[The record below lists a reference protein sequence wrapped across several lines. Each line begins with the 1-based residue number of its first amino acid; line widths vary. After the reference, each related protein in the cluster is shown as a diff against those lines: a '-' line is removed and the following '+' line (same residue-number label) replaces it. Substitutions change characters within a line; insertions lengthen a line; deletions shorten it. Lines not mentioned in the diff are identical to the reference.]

1 MNWTRRIFLLIFICL
16 STLSLNAQPV
26 RKSIAREKIDAKRS
40 VNDINKDD
48 AIYRSRE
55 FIRLDSTYY
64 VGWMYEGVYKYNHAA
79 DFLGYKNAIAPLQ
92 KALNCLGRDYAKP
105 LRTRSSNLMVYYPIY
120 QFQVDYSMIAGL
132 LMECY
137 SNIDQ
142 PEKAFQVVMQTKKW
156 RFQRNYYFAPYANL
170 AWIVHRNRFYTSA
183 KYPFLEN
190 SIAANEALANRY
202 LDSGLVNIKKNAVLN
217 ATIFQPGYL
226 DLEKQTIYHYKAIL
240 YSYDL
245 QIDSAMHYYRMMMDR
260 PLFSYNNYAT
270 FLAICGDFHDAMFN
284 YNIARTRNIGDKRLQ
299 EWAYYSAILNIYQNK
314 PEQAVKEM
322 KDMITAVGSTP
333 GFGWYNIALARSES
347 YNGNL
352 TESERHATIA
362 GQFKEVNI
370 GTTLGESQYNFS
382 VNMVSLMNDIRRIQ
396 QVKFEHGNWWYN
408 AFTWPTLS
416 RLESK
421 KYVQQYLL
429 VNQLALNPE
438 RDKVIYPLF
447 SSENVVG
454 WDETW
459 FLIRDFSTSFF
470 YKKFENEF
478 KNDKRRLV
486 KKYYLLFMARL
497 QMEQGKYTD
506 ATTKLQQ
513 ALSYPDIDPL
523 YDKLFLART
532 YEALSLCT
540 RKNDQPAKARE
551 YALKFYEQYPQIV
564 PFSDVEMNFR
574 LITGGQKDEDFL
586 DKIEDFRI
594 NWAGKNEAYTPTVK
608 LIFNHSGHKKSVNY
622 SVIAPDGSSLIAAK
636 TYYYNNPGQA
646 ARQVAY
652 LLFKINLSTD
662 NGH

>member
-1 MNWTRRIFLLIFICL
+1 MNWTCRIFLLALCCL
-16 STLSLNAQPV
+16 CTLSLNAQLV
-26 RKSIAREKIDAKRS
+26 HKSVAREKIDAKRS
-40 VNDINKDD
+40 VNDINSDD

-79 DFLGYKNAIAPLQ
+79 DFLGYKNAIVPLQ
-92 KALNCLGRDYAKP
+92 KALNCLGRDYAKQ

-142 PEKAFQVVMQTKKW
+142 PEKAFQVVLQTKKW
-156 RFQRNYYFAPYANL
+156 QFQRNYYFAPYAYL

-183 KYPFLEN
+183 KYSFLKN

-240 YSYDL
+240 YSYGL
-245 QIDSAMHYYRMMMDR
+245 QIDSAMHYYRMMMDG

-270 FLAICGDFHDAMFN
+270 FLAICGDFHDAMYN
-284 YNIARTRNIGDKRLQ
+284 YNIARTRDMGDKRLQ

-314 PEQAVKEM
+314 PEKAVKEM

-352 TESERHATIA
+352 RESERHATIA
-362 GQFKEVNI
+362 SQFKEVNI

-382 VNMVSLMNDIRRIQ
+382 VNMVNLMNDIRRIQ
-396 QVKFEHGNWWYN
+396 QAKFEHGNWWYN
-408 AFTWPTLS
+408 AFIWPTLS

-421 KYVQQYLL
+421 KYMQQYLL

-454 WDETW
+454 WDEIW

-478 KNDKRRLV
+478 KTDKRRLI
-486 KKYYLLFMARL
+486 KKYYLLFMAKL
-497 QMEQGKYTD
+497 QMEQGKYTE
-506 ATTKLQQ
+506 AATKLQQ
-513 ALSYPDIDPL
+513 ALAYPDIDPL
-523 YDKLFLART
+523 YDRLFLART
-532 YEALSLCT
+532 YEALSLCAK
-540 RKNDQPAKARE
+540 KNDQPAKARE
-551 YALKFYEQYPQIV
+551 YAFRFYEQYPQIV

-574 LITGGQKDEDFL
+574 LVTGGQKDNDFI
-586 DKIEDFRI
+586 DEIEDFRI
-594 NWAGKNEAYTPTVK
+594 NWRSKKEAQTPTVK
-608 LIFNHSGHKKSVNY
+608 FIFSRNGNKKSVTY
-622 SVIAPDGSSLIAAK
+622 SVIAPDGSSLIEPK
-636 TYYYNNPGQA
+636 TYYYSNAEQA
-646 ARQVAY
+646 AKQVAY
-652 LLFKINLSTD
+652 LLFKIDLNTD
-662 NGH
+662 GSH